1 MGGGDRRV
9 EELARRLRTAIPDPR
24 CELDFESP
32 WQLLIATILSAQNTD
47 RMVNRVTPE
56 LFRRWPDP
64 EALAAAAPAEVEQ
77 VIKPTGFF
85 RSKTKAILGTARAI
99 AAEHHGQVP
108 QDMAAMLALPGVA
121 RKTANVVLG
130 IALGRNDGIAVDTH
144 VGRVARRLQLA
155 AEEDAEAVERALCAL
170 VPRRAWTAVG
180 HRLLL
185 HGRYVC
191 RSKAPLCDACPLNE
205 LCPSAEV
212 PPHGTWTVRA
222 RAERARVEA
231 RGGPPAAR

>member
-1 MGGGDRRV
+1 
-9 EELARRLRTAIPDPR
+9 
-24 CELDFESP
+24 
-32 WQLLIATILSAQNTD
+32 
-47 RMVNRVTPE
+47 
-56 LFRRWPDP
+56 
-64 EALAAAAPAEVEQ
+64 
-77 VIKPTGFF
+77 
-85 RSKTKAILGTARAI
+85 LGTARAI